1 MKGGFIILRRLICA
15 AIAALIAGIAFGQP
29 DDSNLKFDAADI
41 HSSPA
46 VAPGSGNQFMR
57 GGFYR
62 GGRYEVRT
70 ATMVDLVRTAYNVD
84 PDKVTGGPAWMDK
97 DQFDVIAKA
106 PADSTPEK
114 LQAMLRNLLA
124 ERFGLVVH
132 NDTKPLPAY
141 ALTQGKKVLLKAAG
155 GWMKPAARWCLRPN
169 RLQAGR

>member
-1 MKGGFIILRRLICA
+1 MRRLTGA
-15 AIAALIAGIAFGQP
+15 AIVASIALIAGAALGQ
-29 DDSNLKFDAADI
+29 SGESGLKFEAADI
-41 HSSPA
+41 HTSPA
-46 VAPGSGNQFMR
+46 VAPGNNGNQFMR

-70 ATMVDLVRTAYNVD
+70 ATMVDLVRTAYNVEA
-84 PDKVTGGPAWMDK
+84 DKVTGGPAWMDK

-124 ERFGLVVH
+124 ERFSLVVH

-141 ALTQGKKVLLKAAG
+141 AITQGKK
-155 GWMKPAARWCLRPN
+155 CC
-169 RLQAGR
+169 